1 MFGGQRWWVSLAQ
14 TESASDPLLPIS
26 PEFNSSGFMMVNR
39 CDETGNSGCAI
50 SSEHIILIKIHEL
63 GTRLA

>member
-1 MFGGQRWWVSLAQ
+1 
-14 TESASDPLLPIS
+14 
-26 PEFNSSGFMMVNR
+26 MVNR

-50 SSEHIILIKIHEL
+50 TSEHIILIKIHEL